1 MREYIYDR
9 PFVEIE
15 KFKDYD
21 NEMCSHKISKDQNI
35 SFLRFKTPGG
45 YTITNH
51 FNDWLELVYV
61 ISGKAEYSIKNRSFS
76 VSEGDFIFVDYN
88 TAHGY
93 STETGVEM
101 ECFYIKHSYLE
112 QLMPLLDSS
121 KIYCNSAD
129 KLLPENN
136 YGEVRDNFLKMVK
149 HFQSDSDID
158 IMGFHCYLFML
169 VYILIRDFTFKKG
182 AYRKSELKKSD
193 KQIDI
198 IIDYI
203 HKHYNEQISLDIISA
218 ALHLSPSYISRLFK
232 EELNIGYKDYLSKIR
247 LDHAIYM
254 LSNSSKNIVD
264 ISNECGF
271 PNNKSFIESFKQEFG
286 KTPSQY
292 RREQKI
298 KLK

>member
-21 NEMCSHKISKDQNI
+21 NEMCSHKISGDKNI
-35 SFLRFKTPGG
+35 SFLRFITPGG

-101 ECFYIKHSYLE
+101 ECFHIKHEYLE
-112 QLMPLLDSS
+112 QLIPLFDSS
-121 KIYCNSAD
+121 RICCNSAD
-129 KLLPENN
+129 SLLPEND
-136 YGEVRDNFLKMVK
+136 YGKLKENFLKMVK
-149 HFQSDSDID
+149 HFGNDNDLD

-169 VYILIRDFTFKKG
+169 VYILIRDFTFKDG
-182 AYRKSELKKSD
+182 DYRKNQLKKSD
-193 KQIDI
+193 NQIDI

-203 HKHYNEQISLDIISA
+203 HKHYNEQISLDVISEKF
-218 ALHLSPSYISRLFK
+218 HLSSSYISRLFK
-232 EELNIGYKDYLSKIR
+232 EQLNIGYKDYLNRIR
-247 LDHAIYM
+247 LNHAVYM
-254 LSNSSKNIVD
+254 LTNSTENIVD
-264 ISNECGF
+264 IANECGF
-271 PNNKSFIESFKQEFG
+271 PNNKSFIESFKTSYG
-286 KTPSQY
+286 MTPSAF
-292 RREQKI
+292 RKSQKR
-298 KLK
+298 